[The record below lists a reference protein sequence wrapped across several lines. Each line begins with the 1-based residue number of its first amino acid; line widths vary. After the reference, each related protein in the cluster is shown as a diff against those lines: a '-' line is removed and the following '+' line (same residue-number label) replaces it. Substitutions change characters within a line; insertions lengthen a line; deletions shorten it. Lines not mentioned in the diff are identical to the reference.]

1 MASEPANSED
11 ATRPSVV
18 RTETNVGR
26 LRKASVSM
34 VSKFLESDPQPG
46 MWAATGAAIAHAP
59 NLTEL
64 RNPVLGGENI
74 EFDSNGQSARDAPP
88 RQLEQEHLERVKTM
102 TVNEKVSERDNFS
115 TEQLQDTNPEV
126 HHKASWLATVG
137 HGLSAFWKFF
147 ITPTGF
153 LVTIYGLNV
162 VAWGAML
169 FFLELKAAPA
179 MNHPE
184 GGDADSSPRK
194 IWLEIDSQILNAL
207 FCLTAW
213 GLAPWR
219 FRDFWWLMCRRLRIG
234 SDNGMTAYHRL
245 VARNEG
251 WYRMTEEEVQHA
263 SNSTDRFGCRQT
275 FTGESAPPTA
285 RWKMDFVVIMMVLN
299 TLLQVGMAFFMWHF
313 DRINR
318 PTWGVGT
325 FIGLGCAVSLFAGIM
340 TWWEGRKIKRIE
352 GPKIVSKEDS
362 GSDSV

>member
-1 MASEPANSED
+1 MANNPPVDED
-11 ATRPSVV
+11 APRPLVV
-18 RTETNVGR
+18 RAESNLGR
-26 LRKASVSM
+26 VRQASISL

-64 RNPVLGGENI
+64 RNPVLGGDKI
-74 EFDSNGQSARDAPP
+74 EFDSNGQSAREAPP
-88 RQLEQEHLERVKTM
+88 QQLEREHLERAKTM
-102 TVNEKVSERDNFS
+102 TINKKTPEDDTFS
-115 TEQLQDTNPEV
+115 NEQLQSTYPAL
-126 HHKASWLATVG
+126 HHKCSWLATIK

-179 MNHPE
+179 MNHPDN
-184 GGDADSSPRK
+184 GDADSSPRK
-194 IWLEIDSQILNAL
+194 IWLEIDAQILNAL

-219 FRDFWWLMCRRLRIG
+219 FRDFWWLICRRLHIG
-234 SDNGMTAYHRL
+234 SDNGITAYHRL

-263 SNSTDRFGCRQT
+263 SNETDRFGCQQT
-275 FTGESAPPTA
+275 FTGERAPPTA

-299 TLLQVGMAFFMWHF
+299 TLLQVGMAYMMWHYNRI
-313 DRINR
+313 DR
-318 PTWGVGT
+318 PAWGAGL
-325 FIGLGCAVSLFAGIM
+325 FIGLGCAASLFAGLM
-340 TWWEGRKIKRIE
+340 TWFEGRKIKRIE
-352 GPKIVSKEDS
+352 GPKIISKEIS
-362 GSDSV
+362 GDESV